1 MIDPA
6 ADGQKGQVT
15 LRRDNLW
22 AWIIGVALAV
32 VLAVNAVFIY
42 IAVSGA
48 DAVAPSYNS
57 GER

>member
-1 MIDPA
+1 MTDA
-6 ADGQKGQVT
+6 KNEGQQGQVT

-22 AWIIGVALAV
+22 PWIIGIALAV
-32 VLAVNAVFIY
+32 VLAVNAAFIY